1 MADHKHYKEYID
13 IKGDGRIIL
22 YTRSDQDKPK
32 YYVRLKFPHKTGYVI
47 RSSKTMDQYEARRF
61 AEDLYYELEGKLRRG
76 EEIKPHLFSEVFVNW
91 SKYKRIEGKEK
102 VYTESDIRA
111 VELYLLPFFNN
122 ADIQKIDNDKIREFF
137 EYRMTSTTPP
147 PSTSTLKQEVRRLKS
162 ILNFCLDRGNI
173 QKLPKFPTFKVNKN
187 PRPDFNEAEYRRL

>member
-76 EEIKPHLFSEVFVNW
+76 EEIKL
-91 SKYKRIEGKEK
+91 
-102 VYTESDIRA
+102 
-111 VELYLLPFFNN
+111 
-122 ADIQKIDNDKIREFF
+122 
-137 EYRMTSTTPP
+137 TSF
-147 PSTSTLKQEVRRLKS
+147 RKS
-162 ILNFCLDRGNI
+162 L
-173 QKLPKFPTFKVNKN
+173 
-187 PRPDFNEAEYRRL
+187 